1 MALAIIPTI
10 IVSFVVIVALF
21 GTYYVYQGYKRVRF
35 AVPDVERTRH
45 IENLEHHKQPSIQLH
60 DIESPHRKYQSGQW
74 YGSESVVP
82 THVAPVAKPLPRISE
97 IEYTG
102 GEGLVSPPGR
112 VFSPLKDIK
121 GGKGKENGLDKFQ
134 AQDLHAGRPW
144 NFATDGYG
152 NSMVDQ
158 PGLVSPKAVRTVTR
172 NSPKAE
178 PTTTAYDSAQTAA
191 ANIWDKI
198 NKGELQPSRRKAE
211 KKTSK
216 SLIATAP
223 EVLRDPAEFENDV
236 LKDIDLRSSTKEWAK
251 TKVSSAYVAK
261 RPSKRDSFD
270 STITAVDASDVNIE
284 RPASYVKR
292 KKSIGTDIIKL
303 PQPLDRAAEARRKI
317 LEAKEQMADRKK
329 REEEERQ
336 AEERRQAEEQNQ
348 RVAEQQKLSGERKR
362 QENEE
367 RARSLAEVTKTEDEG
382 LCNTNSSRSRRP
394 SASRRSN
401 SSTES
406 KSGRKSRERPL
417 PRSPKRAYTF
427 ANDKTSCANDSVA
440 EKKSSSSRSGMSR
453 SMSMNDRK
461 RQDINATMAPIAEG
475 NGNDDTDEGD
485 VDSSEISKVAKPFS
499 DSTARRSDGS
509 KTSASSGCSYKY
521 HDGRRT
527 SRDIP
532 ENPFTSTQDPKVSFA
547 RTQRSSG
554 SSNIE
559 SRSQAQRLSNA
570 SSNDSRLSS
579 DSRLSL
585 SHPERNNNKFSAEF
599 RASAD
604 SQSSTYSIADLGK
617 PERKSSFASRT
628 LGKLGRKSSSSE
640 KKTESDSADLMLFG
654 EHAGPGLRGGAM
666 VLAAEPEEMSE
677 LDDEDKDWR
686 HRKGQDED
694 AVRMRGGAG
703 EKTVESW
710 NESEAGAEKDGD
722 HDACEDAHSD
732 DGHSE
737 DDHSEDEHSEDEPSE
752 SDDDIEE
759 HDSSEDEGFE
769 DNASEDEHSES
780 EVSNDEVSDA
790 GTSDDESGDEGS
802 DDGNEQTLL
811 QTPAKIVSTK
821 TVGMVK
827 A

>member
-21 GTYYVYQGYKRVRF
+21 GTYYIYHAYKRVRF
-35 AVPDVERTRH
+35 AVPDVERTSH

-60 DIESPHRKYQSGQW
+60 DIEPPDRTYQSGQW
-74 YGSESVVP
+74 YGPENVVP
-82 THVAPVAKPLPRISE
+82 THVAPVTKALPRISE
-97 IEYTG
+97 TEYTG
-102 GEGLVSPPGR
+102 GKGLVSPPGR
-112 VFSPLKDIK
+112 VFSSSKDAT
-121 GGKGKENGLDKFQ
+121 GGKRKENGLDEFQ
-134 AQDLHAGRPW
+134 TQDLHAGRLW

-152 NSMVDQ
+152 NSRVDQ
-158 PGLVSPKAVRTVTR
+158 PGLVSPKPVRTVTR

-178 PTTTAYDSAQTAA
+178 PTNTAYDSAQIAA

-198 NKGELQPSRRKAE
+198 NKGELQPSRRKVE
-211 KKTSK
+211 KKMSK

-223 EVLRDPAEFENDV
+223 ERLREPADFENDV
-236 LKDIDLRSSTKEWAK
+236 LQDIDLRSSTKEWAK
-251 TKVSSAYVAK
+251 AKVSSAYVAK

-329 REEEERQ
+329 REAEERQ

-348 RVAEQQKLSGERKR
+348 RMAEQQKLSEEKKR

-367 RARSLAEVTKTEDEG
+367 RARSLAGVTKTEDED
-382 LCNTNSSRSRRP
+382 LCNTNGSRSRRP

-406 KSGRKSRERPL
+406 ESARKSRERPL

-440 EKKSSSSRSGMSR
+440 EKKPSSSRSGMSR

-521 HDGRRT
+521 HNGRRA

-532 ENPFTSTQDPKVSFA
+532 ENPFTSIQDPKVSLA
-547 RTQRSSG
+547 PTQRSSG
-554 SSNIE
+554 SSSIE
-559 SRSQAQRLSNA
+559 SRSQAQRRSNA

-585 SHPERNNNKFSAEF
+585 NHPERNNNKSSAEF

-604 SQSSTYSIADLGK
+604 SQSSTHSIADRGK
-617 PERKSSFASRT
+617 PEHKSSFASRT

-640 KKTESDSADLMLFG
+640 KKEGDPADLMQFD
-654 EHAGPGLRGGAM
+654 EHDGPRLRGGAI
-666 VLAAEPEEMSE
+666 VFAAEPEEMSE
-677 LDDEDKDWR
+677 PDDEYKDWR

-703 EKTVESW
+703 EKTVESG
-710 NESEAGAEKDGD
+710 NESEAGAEKEGD
-722 HDACEDAHSD
+722 HDAREDAHSD

-790 GTSDDESGDEGS
+790 GTSDYVSGDEGS
-802 DDGNEQTLL
+802 DNGNEQTLL

>member
-21 GTYYVYQGYKRVRF
+21 GTYYIYHAYKRVRF

-60 DIESPHRKYQSGQW
+60 DIESPDRTYQSGQW
-74 YGSESVVP
+74 YGPENVVP
-82 THVAPVAKPLPRISE
+82 THVAPVTKALPRISE

-112 VFSPLKDIK
+112 VFSSSKDAT
-121 GGKGKENGLDKFQ
+121 GGKRKENGLDEFQ
-134 AQDLHAGRPW
+134 TQDLHAGRPW

-152 NSMVDQ
+152 NSRVDQ
-158 PGLVSPKAVRTVTR
+158 PGLVSPKPVQTVTR

-178 PTTTAYDSAQTAA
+178 PTNTAYDSAQIAA

-198 NKGELQPSRRKAE
+198 NKGELQPSRRKVE
-211 KKTSK
+211 KKMSK

-223 EVLRDPAEFENDV
+223 ERLREPAGFENDV
-236 LKDIDLRSSTKEWAK
+236 LQDIDLRSSTKEWAK
-251 TKVSSAYVAK
+251 AKVSSAYVAK

-270 STITAVDASDVNIE
+270 S
-284 RPASYVKR
+284 
-292 KKSIGTDIIKL
+292 TDIIKL

-329 REEEERQ
+329 REAEERQ

-348 RVAEQQKLSGERKR
+348 RMAEQQKLSEEKKR

-367 RARSLAEVTKTEDEG
+367 RTRSLAGVTKTEDED
-382 LCNTNSSRSRRP
+382 LCNTNGSRSRQP

-406 KSGRKSRERPL
+406 ESARKSRERPL

-440 EKKSSSSRSGMSR
+440 EKKPSSSRSGMSR

-521 HDGRRT
+521 HNGRRA

-532 ENPFTSTQDPKVSFA
+532 ENPFTSIQDPKVSLA
-547 RTQRSSG
+547 PTQRSSG
-554 SSNIE
+554 SSSIE
-559 SRSQAQRLSNA
+559 SRSQAQRRSNA

-585 SHPERNNNKFSAEF
+585 SHPERNNNKSSAEF

-604 SQSSTYSIADLGK
+604 SQSSTHSIADRGK
-617 PERKSSFASRT
+617 PEHKSSFASRT

-640 KKTESDSADLMLFG
+640 KKEGDPADLMQFD
-654 EHAGPGLRGGAM
+654 EHDGPRLRGGAI
-666 VLAAEPEEMSE
+666 VFAAEPEEMSE
-677 LDDEDKDWR
+677 PDDEYKDWR

-694 AVRMRGGAG
+694 A
-703 EKTVESW
+703 
-710 NESEAGAEKDGD
+710 AGAEKEGD

-790 GTSDDESGDEGS
+790 GTSDYVSGDEGS
-802 DDGNEQTLL
+802 DNGNEQTLL